1 MLSHITNNSGI
12 YKIISPSGKVYIG
25 ESVNIKKRLLKY
37 LRLNC
42 KQQNKLYN
50 SFLKYGVINH
60 TFEVIEECDINDLKC
75 RERYWQDYYDV
86 LGKNGLN
93 LILTGYSEIKQTI
106 SEESIEKMKKTFKE
120 RGVSVGKNNPMYGKQ
135 HSEETII
142 KISKSRRG
150 QYGGIKNPM
159 YGKFGKNH
167 PAYGNKPTKENL
179 EKARENNLYGKNPM
193 SKIVIDMQT
202 GMFYESASELAEL
215 ININKYTLRSKLNG
229 HLKNNTNYKYC

>member
-12 YKIISPSGKVYIG
+12 YKITSPSGKVYVG

-42 KQQNKLYN
+42 KQQYKLYN

-60 TFEVIEECDINDLKC
+60 TFEVIEECDTNDLKC

-93 LILTGYSEIKQTI
+93 LILTGYSEIKQTL

-142 KISKSRRG
+142 KISNSQKGKYVGS
-150 QYGGIKNPM
+150 KNPM
-159 YGKFGKNH
+159 YGKFGKDH
-167 PAYGNKPTKENL
+167 PAYGNKPTKEML
-179 EKARENNLYGKNPM
+179 EKAKENNLYGKNPM
-193 SKIVIDMQT
+193 AKIVIDIQT
-202 GMFYESASELAEL
+202 GIFYESASELAEL